1 MAESE
6 LRPSVTEP
14 ASPVPTPSAWA
25 AAAGVATPGVYVPG
39 SPPWSD
45 QRLPS
50 ASPAVSPAWPQPA
63 PPAGPWRGRGVIA
76 LVVVVAVVVFSVV
89 GVVIGTRSNGHAKS
103 GSTSSAGLSAGSGP
117 SAGAGVSAGSG
128 PSAGASKATVP
139 SGSTSSGSAAGL
151 VPLGDGQALIGKVVP
166 APAGAHI
173 YDVDDSSAGVM
184 DVQQYVRHYFKGDAS
199 ELSRLRQEGF
209 QVAAS
214 TDYVRS
220 DGIEI
225 ATHLVQFTDAT
236 GAQDYFDVEKSAW
249 TADDRVTATFEV
261 PATPD
266 AVGYELSK
274 VDSLGN
280 RRSVMYE
287 RVGNVVAVVNVYTSR
302 QIDQAVDVKALRAQ
316 LAALG

>member
-1 MAESE
+1 
-6 LRPSVTEP
+6 
-14 ASPVPTPSAWA
+14 
-25 AAAGVATPGVYVPG
+25 
-39 SPPWSD
+39 
-45 QRLPS
+45 
-50 ASPAVSPAWPQPA
+50 
-63 PPAGPWRGRGVIA
+63 
-76 LVVVVAVVVFSVV
+76 
-89 GVVIGTRSNGHAKS
+89 
-103 GSTSSAGLSAGSGP
+103 
-117 SAGAGVSAGSG
+117 
-128 PSAGASKATVP
+128 
-139 SGSTSSGSAAGL
+139 
-151 VPLGDGQALIGKVVP
+151 
-166 APAGAHI
+166 
-173 YDVDDSSAGVM
+173 M
-184 DVQQYVRHYFKGDAS
+184 DVQQYVRHYFKGDPS
-199 ELSRLRQEGF
+199 ELGRLRQEGF

-249 TADDRVTATFEV
+249 TSDDRVTATFEV

-287 RVGNVVAVVNVYTSR
+287 HMGNVIVVVNVYTPH
-302 QIDQAVDVKALRAQ
+302 QIDQVVNVKVLRAQ

>member
-1 MAESE
+1 
-6 LRPSVTEP
+6 
-14 ASPVPTPSAWA
+14 
-25 AAAGVATPGVYVPG
+25 
-39 SPPWSD
+39 
-45 QRLPS
+45 
-50 ASPAVSPAWPQPA
+50 VSSWPQPA
-63 PPAGPWRGRGVIA
+63 APGTAPGDRRSRGRGVIV
-76 LVVVVAVVVFSVV
+76 LVVVVAVLVFSVV
-89 GVVIGTRSNGHAKS
+89 GVVIGTRSKSHAKS
-103 GSTSSAGLSAGSGP
+103 GSTSAAGLSAASGR
-117 SAGAGVSAGSG
+117 SAGAG
-128 PSAGASKATVP
+128 PSAGASNATVP

-166 APAGAHI
+166 APVGAHI

-184 DVQQYVRHYFKGDAS
+184 DVQQYVRHYFKGDPS
-199 ELSRLRQEGF
+199 ELGRLRQEGF

-249 TADDRVTATFEV
+249 TSDDRVTATFEV

-287 RVGNVVAVVNVYTSR
+287 HVGNVVVVVNVYTPH
-302 QIDQAVDVKALRAQ
+302 QIDQVVNVNLLRAQ